1 MHYPHS
7 LCRAHTNNP
16 TVKLAREDGERE
28 LNGTDVSKR
37 DLDHAAR
44 SLWQA
49 VNGNPGEALY
59 AGEFDQ

>member
-1 MHYPHS
+1 MHCPSS
-7 LCRAHTNNP
+7 LCQASTNHL

-28 LNGTDVSKR
+28 LNGADVSKR

>member
-1 MHYPHS
+1 
-7 LCRAHTNNP
+7 L

-37 DLDHAAR
+37 DLDNAAR

-49 VNGNPGEALY
+49 VNGNPGDALY